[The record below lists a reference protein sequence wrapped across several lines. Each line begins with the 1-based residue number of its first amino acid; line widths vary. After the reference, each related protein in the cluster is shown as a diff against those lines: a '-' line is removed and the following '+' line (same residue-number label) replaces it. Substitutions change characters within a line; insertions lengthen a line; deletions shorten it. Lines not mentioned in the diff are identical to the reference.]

1 MKKSIGIIGCSR
13 FGTGLINSL
22 KKFNDI
28 DILAIDNN
36 IDIIT
41 KTATMVENA
50 FLCDSTKEEALR
62 EVGMQ
67 NVDEAIIAIGQTT
80 PDGLVNTIITT
91 IMLKR
96 IGVEKITVRLDN
108 PSYET
113 ILKTIGA
120 TGFIN
125 PMKIACEKIANTI
138 AYENIVDYFD
148 VAGQYT
154 IYEIKLQS
162 NFKPIIIKDLAL
174 RSKYDMNILL
184 INRNKKSI
192 APNAYI
198 ELEPN
203 DEIYIF
209 GEKSKINKIVNFFNN
224 YVEN

>member
-28 DILAIDNN
+28 DILAINNN

-125 PMKIACEKIANTI
+125 PMKIACEKIANII
-138 AYENIVDYFD
+138 AYENIIDYFD

-154 IYEIKLQS
+154 IYEIKLQP

-184 INRNKKSI
+184 INKNKKSI
-192 APNAYI
+192 TPNAYI

-209 GEKSKINKIVNFFNN
+209 GENSKINKIVNFFNN
-224 YVEN
+224 YVQD